1 MHPAHNSTVIRYI
14 HFYFFTRRK
23 QYLLSQIQKMEPK
36 RQTVLVTGANG
47 YIGNAVAKAFNRA
60 GWKTYGLIR
69 RDEDAPDLR
78 QNEVYPVIGTPKDI
92 VLESSLQDLI
102 FDVVVSNTEDWS
114 NYEAHFEDVKA
125 MLVELGKRKLDQT
138 GKRLLVLFSSG
149 CKDYGMTERHGDPSL
164 VAHTESSPLN
174 VLRILEPRAVNVA
187 SLLEETTTRE
197 SKLPFDMTVLR
208 PTNVY
213 GYGSSFYGALFSF
226 MEKGAAENDS
236 LKVFADPNNIMHSA
250 HVDDCADAYVALAE
264 HPRRDEV
271 SGQAFNISNARYET
285 AGEILQVLAKS
296 YGVTIEYQPQTRGSS
311 MSGVI
316 EALLQYTQ
324 WVSSEKIRHVTGWKE
339 KHPLFVDGIEEY
351 RLAYEAAVAAKHHGT
366 LKIRSTLDGPS
377 GLFNRWSKE

>member
-1 MHPAHNSTVIRYI
+1 
-14 HFYFFTRRK
+14 
-23 QYLLSQIQKMEPK
+23 MEAK

-78 QNEVYPVIGTPKDI
+78 QNEIYPIIGTPKDL
-92 VLESSLQDLI
+92 VLESSFQDLV

-114 NYEAHFEDVKA
+114 NYQAHFDDVKA
-125 MLVELGKRKLDQT
+125 MLVELGKRKLDQA
-138 GKRLLVLFSSG
+138 GKRLLVLLSSG
-149 CKDYGMTERHGDPSL
+149 CKDYGMTGRHGDPDL
-164 VAHTESSPLN
+164 DAHTEFSPLN
-174 VLRILEPRAVNVA
+174 VLQILEPRAVNVA
-187 SLLEETTTRE
+187 SLLKDTTTPE
-197 SKLPFDMTVLR
+197 SKLPFDMTALR

-213 GYGSSFYGALFSF
+213 GYGSSYYGAIFSF
-226 MEKGAAENDS
+226 MEKGAADNGV

-285 AGEILQVLAKS
+285 VREILQVLAKS
-296 YGVTIEYQPQTRGSS
+296 YGVTIEYQPQIRGSS
-311 MSGVI
+311 MSGII

-324 WVSSEKIRHVTGWKE
+324 WVSSEKIRGVTGWRE
-339 KHPLFVDGIEEY
+339 KRSLFVDGIEEY

-366 LKIRSTLDGPS
+366 LKIREALNSSSNLWD
-377 GLFNRWSKE
+377 RWSKEKEANDR